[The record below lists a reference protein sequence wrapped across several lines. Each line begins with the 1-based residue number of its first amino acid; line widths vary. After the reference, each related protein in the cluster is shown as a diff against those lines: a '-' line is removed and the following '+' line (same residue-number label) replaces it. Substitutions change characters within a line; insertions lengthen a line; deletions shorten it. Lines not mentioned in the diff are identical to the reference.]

1 MPTNG
6 QRRTLLH
13 WLLVF
18 AVVVMSCDVST
29 LVVPAPVPTLGPGG
43 INTIV
48 AQTAGAAATQTAA
61 LIPPTLTPSMTPTAT
76 RTPTVTPSLTPTFL
90 FILATLSKTPTP
102 GPASGDLACKLVS
115 QSPDDG
121 ATMTKNEVFTVSW
134 KVKNTGA
141 STWDSKAVDFIYLS
155 GTKMASVKAVDLPKS
170 IAEGDTITLKL
181 DMTAPSNSGSYKTAW
196 TLRQG
201 KTEFCKLNINIVV
214 P

>member
-1 MPTNG
+1 MTTNG

-13 WLLVF
+13 WLLVC
-18 AVVVMSCDVST
+18 ALVIISCDVST
-29 LVVPAPVPTLGPGG
+29 LVAPAAVPTLVPGG

-61 LIPPTLTPSMTPTAT
+61 LIPPTLTPTTTPTAT

-102 GPASGDLACKLVS
+102 GPASGDLACLLVS

-121 ATMTKNEVFTVSW
+121 ATMTKNQSFTVSW
-134 KVKNTGA
+134 KLRNSGS
-141 STWDSKAVDFIYLS
+141 STWDPNAVDFIYVS
-155 GTKMASVKAVDLPKS
+155 GAKMASVKAADLPKS
-170 IAEGDTITLKL
+170 VAAGDTITLKL
-181 DMTAPSNSGSYKTAW
+181 SMTAPGAKGSYKTVW

-201 KTEFCKLNINIVV
+201 KTQFCKVNISIVV